1 MYDAIVIG
9 AGPNGLTAAAH
20 LVKAGWSVLVL
31 ETSATPG
38 GAAQTHELTR
48 PGFLHDIGAGFFPF
62 GPVSP
67 AFVPL
72 ALDEVG
78 LIWRNAP
85 VDSAHPSLDGSCAAI
100 SRDIDV
106 AAKYFGKDGAA
117 WRRLATWFASARDD
131 ILQATLTE
139 LPPLRAGLGLLVE
152 NALTLTGVAL
162 SSGRGFGESRFTT
175 DAARRVVPGLA
186 LHADVGPDDPCG
198 AIVGFMLAGMC
209 SSVGFPVAEGGAGSI
224 TKALLR
230 RVQATTSGRVQ
241 CNTRVEKVIVRDG
254 RAVAVRTSN
263 GDEIEAKRAILAD
276 TGAPALYLKLVDE
289 HHVPSWVRRS
299 MRGFKYGFGTFKV
312 DWALDAPV
320 PWRDEA
326 SRQSAVIQTGD
337 SVDDLARFVNEVRSG
352 KLPDHPYLVV
362 GQQSLCDPT
371 RAPQGKHTLYAY
383 SRVPS
388 YVEGGWA
395 AHAERFADAIDDRI
409 EGLAPGFKA
418 NILHRTVTTPV
429 DLQRMNANLVG
440 GDLGGGTADI
450 KHQLVMKPV
459 FPYFRYRT
467 PVNGL
472 YLASS
477 YAHPGPGVHGMCGYN
492 AALAALRDQG

>member
-31 ETSATPG
+31 ESSSTAG

-48 PGFLHDIGAGFFPF
+48 PGYFHDIGAGFFPF

-67 AFVPL
+67 AFLPL
-72 ALDEVG
+72 ALEEVG

-85 VDSAHPSLDGSCAAI
+85 IDSTHPSTDGTCAAI
-100 SRDIDV
+100 SRDLETSLR
-106 AAKYFGKDGAA
+106 YFGKDAVA
-117 WRRLATWFASARDD
+117 WKNLVTWFAGARDD
-131 ILQATLTE
+131 ILKATLGE
-139 LPPLRAGLGLLVE
+139 LPPIRAGLGLLFE
-152 NALTLTGVAL
+152 NAMTLTGIAL
-162 SSGRGFGESRFTT
+162 SSGRSFGEARFAT

-241 CNTRVEKVIVRDG
+241 CNTRVEKVIVRGG

-289 HHVPSWVRRS
+289 EHIPSRVRRS
-299 MRGFKYGFGTFKV
+299 MRSFKYGFGTFKV
-312 DWALDAPV
+312 DWALDGAV
-320 PWRDEA
+320 PWKDEA
-326 SRQSAVIQTGD
+326 SRQSAVVQTAD
-337 SVDDLARFVNEVRSG
+337 SVDDLARFVDEVRAG

-371 RAPQGKHTLYAY
+371 RAPAGHHTLYAY

-388 YVEGGWA
+388 YVEGGWRV
-395 AHAERFADAIDDRI
+395 HAERFADRIDARL
-409 EGLAPGFKA
+409 EGLAPGFRSRV
-418 NILHRTVTTPV
+418 LHRTITTPV
-429 DLQRMNANLVG
+429 DLQNMNANLVG

-450 KHQLVMKPV
+450 RHQLVMKPI

-467 PVNGL
+467 PVDGL

-477 YAHPGPGVHGMCGYN
+477 YAHPGPGVHGMCGFN
-492 AALAALRDQG
+492 AAVAAMTDQG